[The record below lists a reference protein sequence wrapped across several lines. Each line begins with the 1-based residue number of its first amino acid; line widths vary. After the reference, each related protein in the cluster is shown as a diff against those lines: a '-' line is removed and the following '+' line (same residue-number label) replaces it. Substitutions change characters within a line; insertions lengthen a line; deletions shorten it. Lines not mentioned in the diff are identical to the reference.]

1 MNKFRFADALL
12 RAPADAGAG
21 GGAGGG
27 DDPPAAPPADAT
39 GAPPAADPKG
49 APWWQASDYS
59 AEEQEWLKSRG
70 LTEDDV
76 TRIVPKLV
84 KGHRA
89 AEQRIGK
96 GIDRIIEKPG
106 EGQAVTEWLAAN
118 RAALGLPDKE
128 DGYQLTAPE
137 FWPKDA
143 PWNGDLAAKAQKL
156 AFDNGIPPQFMQKIT
171 ELYAADV
178 KSLLDASEQ
187 GHRSA
192 TEAMMAELRKD
203 YGGKTDAVVTLARQA
218 TEQVAQQAGLSSDAV
233 TALSQVLSDKM
244 GDANVIR
251 FMAQIGRMM
260 GEDTLLGGGKGG
272 TLTATPAEGRAAL
285 SKFSA
290 PDGEWA
296 KAVAAGDMRRV
307 AELRPEFERLA
318 KLAAG

>member
-1 MNKFRFADALL
+1 MTMNKFRFETALL

-21 GGAGGG
+21 GGG
-27 DDPPAAPPADAT
+27 DDPPAAPPADPPP
-39 GAPPAADPKG
+39 APPAADPKP
-49 APWWQASDYS
+49 APWWEASAYS
-59 AEEQEWLKSRG
+59 PDDQQWLKSRG
-70 LTEDDV
+70 LTEDDM
-76 TRIVPKLV
+76 TTIVPKLV

-106 EGQAVTEWLAAN
+106 DGQNVTEWLAAN
-118 RAALGLPDKE
+118 RTALGLPDKE
-128 DGYQLTAPE
+128 DGYQVKVPD

-143 PWNGDLAAKAQKL
+143 EWNGDLATKAQKL
-156 AFDNGIPPQFMQKIT
+156 AFDNGIPPQFMQQMT

-178 KSLLDASEQ
+178 KALLDAADQ
-187 GHRSA
+187 GHKTA
-192 TEAMMAELRKD
+192 TEAMMADLRKD
-203 YGGKTDAVVTLARQA
+203 YGGKTDAVITLARQA
-218 TEQVAQQAGLSSDAV
+218 TEQVAQQAGLGSDAV

-251 FMAQIGRMM
+251 FMAQIGKMM

-272 TLTATPAEGRAAL
+272 TLSGTPAEGRAAL
-285 SKFSA
+285 SRFTA
-290 PDGEWA
+290 PDGEYA
-296 KAVAAGDMRRV
+296 KAVAAGDARKV